1 MTSSTDKPSKLT
13 LTYLGALVALS
24 VVAVFFQATTFDFIN
39 FDDPDYIW
47 RNPTVAQGLH
57 RDGIVWAFTDTSTG
71 HWHPLTWL
79 SLMLDVSLFGVNPQ
93 VHHAIN
99 IAFHTTSS
107 LLLFF
112 LLART
117 TGRAALSFVAALI
130 FALHPLRIESVV
142 WITERKDV
150 LSMTLLMLAL
160 LSYASWVK
168 SKRIVYYL
176 GVVILFCLSLLA
188 KPTAVTLPGLLILF
202 DLFPLKRRATLSSL
216 LCDQKILLEKLPI
229 LLIACAFSISAILG
243 QASGGGLQSSADYP
257 IPLRIESCFV
267 GYLAYAGRLFFPL
280 HFGIFYPFQH
290 YPPGVA
296 VGAFLALL
304 GTTVWVIQTARE
316 RVYLLSGWLW
326 FLVSLLPLCGL
337 VQVGG
342 QAIADRWSY
351 LPHIGLIIAAVWYV
365 ADTLPLRVCRLLGVA
380 CPAFLAVMTFTSLP
394 HWRDTEVLFT
404 ETLRVSP
411 DNFMAH
417 TNLGQHYHSLGDL
430 ERAKPHFEEAA
441 RLRPAYPQALNNL
454 GLIHAASGRRK
465 AALSLF
471 TQAVELQPSNVTFRY
486 NLGLSLSHSG
496 MTAAALAE
504 WITLLKG
511 APTHSEAAL
520 SARSIA
526 EYLRSAPCS
535 TLTEVDNGAGIQ
547 RVLSEGTNW
556 SPAANLRDLSELAQS
571 LKRCSSF

>member
-1 MTSSTDKPSKLT
+1 
-13 LTYLGALVALS
+13 
-24 VVAVFFQATTFDFIN
+24 
-39 FDDPDYIW
+39 
-47 RNPTVAQGLH
+47 
-57 RDGIVWAFTDTSTG
+57 
-71 HWHPLTWL
+71 
-79 SLMLDVSLFGVNPQ
+79 
-93 VHHAIN
+93 
-99 IAFHTTSS
+99 
-107 LLLFF
+107 
-112 LLART
+112 
-117 TGRAALSFVAALI
+117 
-130 FALHPLRIESVV
+130 
-142 WITERKDV
+142 
-150 LSMTLLMLAL
+150 
-160 LSYASWVK
+160 
-168 SKRIVYYL
+168 
-176 GVVILFCLSLLA
+176 
-188 KPTAVTLPGLLILF
+188 
-202 DLFPLKRRATLSSL
+202 
-216 LCDQKILLEKLPI
+216 
-229 LLIACAFSISAILG
+229 
-243 QASGGGLQSSADYP
+243 
-257 IPLRIESCFV
+257 
-267 GYLAYAGRLFFPL
+267 
-280 HFGIFYPFQH
+280 
-290 YPPGVA
+290 
-296 VGAFLALL
+296 
-304 GTTVWVIQTARE
+304 
-316 RVYLLSGWLW
+316 
-326 FLVSLLPLCGL
+326 
-337 VQVGG
+337 
-342 QAIADRWSY
+342 
-351 LPHIGLIIAAVWYV
+351 
-365 ADTLPLRVCRLLGVA
+365 
-380 CPAFLAVMTFTSLP
+380 MTFTSLP
-394 HWRDTEVLFT
+394 NWRDTEVLFT